1 MSKLSE
7 GLGIKVTARH
17 RNKEFLS
24 VTKPGI
30 GSHTWKQIVSTFIK
44 HSLQEI
50 NITKLFPPKLA
61 YFFNQCIIVNQLAVF
76 KQHYFLLLFWRPL
89 NIKYVQKV
97 RIDVSKTK
105 KGLQLVSGWFH
116 HLFLQIPHY
125 TKSQLKIDKT
135 DWEIKCFPALA
146 TTTNRSKKPGSR
158 GAHVGYAEVGRKW
171 SLVQKQPSSGLLDG
185 ILSDSVKQGSPGRW

>member
-1 MSKLSE
+1 MLHMCSNYLSYFR
-7 GLGIKVTARH
+7 GCCLWTTGILCREMCLNKSGEADWSWVRVGFFGEIWMNCWLNPGRAEH
-17 RNKEFLS
+17 RVDRDYLTDTLCRVPVCPPSQKAEW
-24 VTKPGI
+24 
-30 GSHTWKQIVSTFIK
+30 SHTWKQIVSTFIK

-105 KGLQLVSGWFH
+105 WTLISLWLISSSVS
-116 HLFLQIPHY
+116 
-125 TKSQLKIDKT
+125 
-135 DWEIKCFPALA
+135 A
-146 TTTNRSKKPGSR
+146 
-158 GAHVGYAEVGRKW
+158 
-171 SLVQKQPSSGLLDG
+171 
-185 ILSDSVKQGSPGRW
+185 SPDV

>member
-1 MSKLSE
+1 MRHSETVSGVPVRPPVLSQKGE
-7 GLGIKVTARH
+7 W
-17 RNKEFLS
+17 
-24 VTKPGI
+24 
-30 GSHTWKQIVSTFIK
+30 SHTWKQIVSTFIK

-105 KGLQLVSGWFH
+105 GLQLVFGRFH
-116 HLFLQIPHY
+116 HLFLLPQMFIS
-125 TKSQLKIDKT
+125 TLSTLCKKKLLQVDWKLIKLILQL
-135 DWEIKCFPALA
+135 
-146 TTTNRSKKPGSR
+146 N
-158 GAHVGYAEVGRKW
+158 V
-171 SLVQKQPSSGLLDG
+171 SLH
-185 ILSDSVKQGSPGRW
+185 